1 MTQWRKFRKGG
12 YKEKGG
18 PIGTTPDR
26 LVVTAVDCVI
36 SRNSF
41 SLKFLSLDI
50 LVWWCHFLLIRFA
63 LRISESWQ
71 PFLLTVSKLETWH
84 TPLSWQCF
92 SDVTAVSWN
101 RCLLSSLSLG
111 ILIFWH
117 PFLLTPS
124 SLDILFSPHPILLT
138 RFSLG
143 TIFLVSFCFHI
154 LLRTLSVKNKIS
166 LNCFPLRI
174 SVLTTLLSW
183 GVLSFSCL
191 PLGVSFFWHFRTC
204 EQIHPVYY
212 KTAQFLPVQQSLHKV
227 LPSTTSYH
235 TKLAQSTSQYYF
247 VLQSLHR
254 VSKYYFVRF
263 HPHQRHLD
271 EAIPLR
277 SALQSAKELP
287 QPRLQT
293 QTAWKQPFQ
302 CKLHAWIAKRDG
314 TEHVAHSIFQR

>member
-1 MTQWRKFRKGG
+1 MKMTLCKWQLQDDCHGWWHASIGVFYIYIYNLKPTNKEIKISYIGSKTRANRVTQWRKFRKGG

-154 LLRTLSVKNKIS
+154 VEN
-166 LNCFPLRI
+166 
-174 SVLTTLLSW
+174 
-183 GVLSFSCL
+183 
-191 PLGVSFFWHFRTC
+191 
-204 EQIHPVYY
+204 
-212 KTAQFLPVQQSLHKV
+212 
-227 LPSTTSYH
+227 
-235 TKLAQSTSQYYF
+235 
-247 VLQSLHR
+247 
-254 VSKYYFVRF
+254 
-263 HPHQRHLD
+263 
-271 EAIPLR
+271 
-277 SALQSAKELP
+277 
-287 QPRLQT
+287 
-293 QTAWKQPFQ
+293 PF
-302 CKLHAWIAKRDG
+302 C
-314 TEHVAHSIFQR
+314 